1 MNDSVYSYN
10 YRIDLQVEYL
20 QLLQKYINQI
30 EVDEM
35 DLIMFNEIKEMINNP
50 KKIKRSIY
58 KMIAAET
65 ATEARTKKA
74 KEKIQN
80 AVNLLRM
87 QNKKITYYAI
97 SKESGVAYQTVKKY
111 MKNTIEK

>member
-1 MNDSVYSYN
+1 
-10 YRIDLQVEYL
+10 LE
-20 QLLQKYINQI
+20 LLQKYINQI
-30 EVDEM
+30 DNVDER
-35 DLIMFNEIKEMINNP
+35 DTIMLNEIKEMINSP
-50 KKIKRSIY
+50 KQIKRSVN
-58 KMIAAET
+58 KMIAADK

-80 AVNLLRM
+80 AVNILRM
-87 QNKKITYYAI
+87 QNKKITYYSI